1 MQDEQLEIMKN
12 RPPSQTGLTLKDCR
26 KMEYLSKVRLFEYCG
41 INKYDAKYCAL
52 TLKVI
57 DETLRIVNMSFLGF
71 REATSDVRVNGE

>member
-1 MQDEQLEIMKN
+1 
-12 RPPSQTGLTLKDCR
+12 
-26 KMEYLSKVRLFEYCG
+26 MEYLSKVRLFEYCG